1 VPDRSGPRS
10 ATVKATTDVE
20 CLAASYEEFIEAIE
34 TSPERAVGFMKTLV
48 RRLRQMNA
56 MLESAGAERRGL
68 RGLIR
73 DYVQPGRPWQTDPEM
88 KALSFPL
95 IW

>member
-1 VPDRSGPRS
+1 
-10 ATVKATTDVE
+10 
-20 CLAASYEEFIEAIE
+20 
-34 TSPERAVGFMKTLV
+34 MKTLV

-56 MLESAGAERRGL
+56 MLESTGPERRGL

-73 DYVQPGRPWQTDPEM
+73 DYVQPGQSWQVDPDV